1 MIALKALAVFKV
13 SDKLNWVDPT
23 YTVTPVVRPRRRV
36 PEALIGVSQGTLE
49 VVTWFSCLTGN
60 LNGARQLTGSTPLFV
75 SLRVILHYGFVY
87 TLRIWLWIGPTR
99 SLTISHH
106 PWGYVAWARW
116 YKMFP
121 NPCYRFRSSYWII
134 KLYEERS
141 LCSTFNSLFFFAF
154 KVQVCAFSIWPNLC
168 PRYFPGLLTKP

>member
-1 MIALKALAVFKV
+1 MMMALKALVVFKV

-23 YTVTPVVRPRRRV
+23 VTLVVRPRRRV
-36 PEALIGVSQGTLE
+36 PQALIGVSQGILE
-49 VVTWFSCLTGN
+49 VVTWFSCRTGN
-60 LNGARQLTGSTPLFV
+60 LNGATQLTGSTPLFV
-75 SLRVILHYGFVY
+75 SLRVILHYGFVC

-106 PWGYVAWARW
+106 PWGYVAWASW

-121 NPCYRFRSSYWII
+121 NPCYRFRRSYWII

-141 LCSTFNSLFFFAF
+141 LCSTFNVRLQFGLI
-154 KVQVCAFSIWPNLC
+154 CAQDIFQDCWRNPRRFSWC
-168 PRYFPGLLTKP
+168 H

>member
-1 MIALKALAVFKV
+1 MIALKAFNLVVFKV
-13 SDKLNWVDPT
+13 NDKLNWVDPT
-23 YTVTPVVRPRRRV
+23 VTPVVRPRLRV
-36 PEALIGVSQGTLE
+36 PEALIAQGILE
-49 VVTWFSCLTGN
+49 VVTWFSCRTGN

-87 TLRIWLWIGPTR
+87 TLRIWIGPTR

-121 NPCYRFRSSYWII
+121 NPCYRFRSGYWII
-134 KLYEERS
+134 KLDEERS
-141 LCSTFNSLFFFAF
+141 LCSTINSLILFYFF
-154 KVQVCAFSIWPNLC
+154 SLL
-168 PRYFPGLLTKP
+168 RYRYDAGSRP

>member
-1 MIALKALAVFKV
+1 MMIALKASVVFKV

-23 YTVTPVVRPRRRV
+23 VNPVVRPRRRV

-49 VVTWFSCLTGN
+49 VVTWFSCRTGN

-75 SLRVILHYGFVY
+75 SLREILHNGFVY
-87 TLRIWLWIGPTR
+87 TRLRIWKGPTR
-99 SLTISHH
+99 SLTILHN

-121 NPCYRFRSSYWII
+121 NPCYRFRSGSVLDHYAGWRKIPVFY
-134 KLYEERS
+134 L
-141 LCSTFNSLFFFAF
+141 
-154 KVQVCAFSIWPNLC
+154 
-168 PRYFPGLLTKP
+168 